1 MDRITPL
8 IIPSNSHKIEIRT
21 RQKHLLRK
29 RYTISEVVK
38 ISAALYAKTS
48 GFVVI
53 YVHAAEKERR
63 LIISIRK

>member
-1 MDRITPL
+1 ME
-8 IIPSNSHKIEIRT
+8 S
-21 RQKHLLRK
+21 
-29 RYTISEVVK
+29 SEVVK

-63 LIISIRK
+63 LIISIRKQPSALHSA